1 MSARGRGAGEGQP
14 PAVTFAAAHAPIGTV
29 MLTAFPLAVPLLAPM
44 TLASERITHAETLV
58 VRAADGSG
66 EEGWGEAAAAPT
78 MTGETI
84 EGMAAALT
92 RFLAP
97 ALRAASG
104 EAPAAA
110 LGRMRRAIRG
120 NSGAKAA
127 AEAAVL
133 DLLARRASIP
143 LAAYLGRK
151 LRDEAPALLMIGGG
165 TAEAALAAA
174 KAGQQRGYRHFK
186 LKVGLGTVEQDAATV
201 RALRALLGP
210 GAHLSADANMA
221 WSVAQTRAFAS
232 ALGPGMLDYLEQPV
246 ADDDL
251 AGMAAVQSTSPFPLC
266 LDEGLHGLE
275 DIDRAA
281 DLSAVGGI
289 GLKAL
294 KLGGPLGVLAADARC
309 TARGLSTTL
318 ACKIAET
325 SIGAAIAAHL
335 ALLLADASWGV
346 SITATTL
353 ADDPVERRVLPENG
367 MIRPPTGPGLG
378 VRPDLAGLARHA
390 VAGPHLA

>member
-1 MSARGRGAGEGQP
+1 VSARARALDQEAP
-14 PAVTFAAAHAPIGTV
+14 RAVTLVAERRPIGAVT
-29 MLTAFPLAVPLLAPM
+29 LTAFPLALPLLSPM

-92 RFLAP
+92 RFLGP
-97 ALRAASG
+97 ALRAA
-104 EAPAAA
+104 EAEPPVQA
-110 LGRMRRAIRG
+110 LWRMGRAIRG

-133 DLLARRASIP
+133 DLLARRAGLP
-143 LAAYLGRK
+143 LAAYLGTA

-165 TAEAALAAA
+165 TAEAALATAE
-174 KAGQQRGYRHFK
+174 AGQRQGYRHFK
-186 LKVGLGTVEQDAATV
+186 LKVGLGPVEQDVATV
-201 RALRALLGP
+201 RALRAALGP

-246 ADDDL
+246 GDDDL
-251 AGMAAVQSTSPFPLC
+251 AGMAAVQAVSPFPLC

-281 DLSAVGGI
+281 DLSAAGGI
-289 GLKAL
+289 GLKTL

-309 TARGLSTTL
+309 SARGLARTL

-335 ALLLADASWGV
+335 SLLLADASWGV
-346 SITATTL
+346 SITATAL
-353 ADDPVERRVLPENG
+353 ADDPVAERVLPETG
-367 MIRPPTGPGLG
+367 MIRPPLGPGLG
-378 VRPDLAGLARHA
+378 VRPDPERLARHA
-390 VAGPHLA
+390 VPGLHLA

>member
-1 MSARGRGAGEGQP
+1 
-14 PAVTFAAAHAPIGTV
+14 
-29 MLTAFPLAVPLLAPM
+29 
-44 TLASERITHAETLV
+44 
-58 VRAADGSG
+58 
-66 EEGWGEAAAAPT
+66 
-78 MTGETI
+78 
-84 EGMAAALT
+84 
-92 RFLAP
+92 
-97 ALRAASG
+97 
-104 EAPAAA
+104 
-110 LGRMRRAIRG
+110 
-120 NSGAKAA
+120 
-127 AEAAVL
+127 
-133 DLLARRASIP
+133 
-143 LAAYLGRK
+143 
-151 LRDEAPALLMIGGG
+151 
-165 TAEAALAAA
+165 
-174 KAGQQRGYRHFK
+174 
-186 LKVGLGTVEQDAATV
+186 
-201 RALRALLGP
+201 
-210 GAHLSADANMA
+210 
-221 WSVAQTRAFAS
+221 
-232 ALGPGMLDYLEQPV
+232 
-246 ADDDL
+246 
-251 AGMAAVQSTSPFPLC
+251 MAAVQSTSPFPLC